1 MNVDMSTLYKKV
13 KSITSY
19 DKYSRRVYRT
29 NSQDFDL
36 AEHVKTQEFYA
47 YMAWVV
53 TTVRDFRI

>member
-47 YMAWVV
+47 YMA
-53 TTVRDFRI
+53 

>member
-13 KSITSY
+13 KSLTSN
-19 DKYSRRVYRT
+19 DKYSCRVYRA

-36 AEHVKTQEFYA
+36 AKHVKTQEFYA
-47 YMAWVV
+47 YTASVL